1 MFGWLNASGRLLRC
15 AVFSWCA
22 TVQLFEYL
30 FAERAILDSSLR
42 LWQWDAAGRESEE
55 RHCETE
61 SGCQAGLSRRSH
73 RGHGRVRAC
82 GNQSGVVRESS
93 PLATGRA
100 NGKRGIERRMRG
112 WREMERCVCVCL
124 CVYFC
129 VCGWECAGCTSGILS
144 VTAAAMLC
152 PVLLLEG
159 FTVWLVCSE
168 KAHHALCNVLMVV
181 CIGRVLS
188 WVSLG
193 VLND

>member
-1 MFGWLNASGRLLRC
+1 MHVWVAECFWASV
-15 AVFSWCA
+15 AVCC
-22 TVQLFEYL
+22 VQLVCHCAAVFEYL

-82 GNQSGVVRESS
+82 GNQSRVVRESS

-112 WREMERCVCVCL
+112 GREMERCVCVCL

-129 VCGWECAGCTSGILS
+129 VCGWE
-144 VTAAAMLC
+144 
-152 PVLLLEG
+152 
-159 FTVWLVCSE
+159 VCSGLH
-168 KAHHALCNVLMVV
+168 KWHSV
-181 CIGRVLS
+181 CHSCRNAMPCAIA
-188 WVSLG
+188 
-193 VLND
+193 